1 MNVYVIS
8 SVRAFIVWNAW
19 IVVARP
25 FMFYD
30 LHLREYQDLS
40 GVLMARGR
48 KKERDQKFFSFRNEG
63 WKISYACPCARP
75 ALSKSTSGILEC
87 GATDF
92 EAPKL

>member
-8 SVRAFIVWNAW
+8 SVRTFIVWNAW

-40 GVLMARGR
+40 RVLMARGR
-48 KKERDQKFFSFRNEG
+48 KKREIRDSSRSETKDGR
-63 WKISYACPCARP
+63 
-75 ALSKSTSGILEC
+75 
-87 GATDF
+87 
-92 EAPKL
+92 